1 MPTVLNDDDL
11 PTPDELD
18 RLADALLAGGAL
30 GPAGAEQAAQVLR
43 EVAVSLRRPQV
54 AERISDEGF
63 D

>member
-18 RLADALLAGGAL
+18 RLAHALLAGEAL
-30 GPAGAEQAAQVLR
+30 DLADAERAARVLR